1 MKSFGF
7 WPGASTLAAI
17 TLASALAGCGNSP
30 PVRVGL
36 ATTSPVTENGQG
48 DYSATEPAEYVLRPA
63 DIVSVTVFREP
74 DLSVQNVPV
83 GADGMLSLPVVG
95 TLKVDG
101 MTTRQVETTV
111 TQKLASATLTNPQV
125 SINVMQF
132 GSHVVTVEGSV
143 EKPGMYPFKP
153 GTRLSGAIALAAGP
167 SRVAKL
173 KEVAVFRQRPDGI
186 AVAKF
191 DYGQVRLGTM
201 MDPVLQPNDRV
212 IVGTSGLS
220 QFWQDFLKTVPAFA
234 LFTRL

>member
-1 MKSFGF
+1 MNKFGF
-7 WPGASTLAAI
+7 WPGASTFAAV

-36 ATTSPVTENGQG
+36 ATTSPVTEYGQS

-74 DLSVQNVPV
+74 ELSVQNVPV
-83 GADGMLSLPVVG
+83 GADGRLSLPVVG
-95 TLKVDG
+95 TIKVDG
-101 MTTRQVETTV
+101 MTTRQIEQSV
-111 TQKLASATLTNPQV
+111 TQKLASGTLVNPQV

-132 GSHVVTVEGSV
+132 ASHVVTVEGSV

-167 SRVAKL
+167 SRIAKL